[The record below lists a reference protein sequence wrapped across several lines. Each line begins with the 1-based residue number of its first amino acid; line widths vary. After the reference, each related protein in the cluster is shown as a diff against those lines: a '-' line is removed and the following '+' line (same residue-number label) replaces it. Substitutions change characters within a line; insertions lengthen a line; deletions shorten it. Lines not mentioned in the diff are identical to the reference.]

1 LNCLG
6 RPCNE
11 QSLRAYIMKAVKD
24 ARKSKVV
31 EVSDDDDDDDD
42 DDGDND
48 DIDDDNNDD
57 DNDDAANAINSDGVK
72 SGTEPETP
80 AIVRAPVFVDLTG
93 DDDNG
98 QNVGVAGVATIANRS
113 YIVISDDEDDGAD
126 SIGETPDAA
135 RQNATVNVVD
145 DDQDDGAVYAGEKRK
160 VADIVEPASKT
171 RKLDLVKQYALR
183 RNKEAHI
190 NRMESPDTRAG
201 LINSVNVRESRPFI
215 GRPALLLGPD
225 HGQEL
230 VVRARRQPRA
240 WLGSAHA

>member
-1 LNCLG
+1 
-6 RPCNE
+6 
-11 QSLRAYIMKAVKD
+11 MKAVKD

-42 DDGDND
+42 DND

-57 DNDDAANAINSDGVK
+57 NNDDDNN
-72 SGTEPETP
+72 
-80 AIVRAPVFVDLTG
+80 

>member
-1 LNCLG
+1 
-6 RPCNE
+6 
-11 QSLRAYIMKAVKD
+11 
-24 ARKSKVV
+24 
-31 EVSDDDDDDDD
+31 
-42 DDGDND
+42 
-48 DIDDDNNDD
+48 
-57 DNDDAANAINSDGVK
+57 
-72 SGTEPETP
+72 
-80 AIVRAPVFVDLTG
+80 
-93 DDDNG
+93 
-98 QNVGVAGVATIANRS
+98 
-113 YIVISDDEDDGAD
+113 VISDDEDDGAD

-190 NRMESPDTRAG
+190 NRMESPDTRTG
-201 LINSVNVRESRPFI
+201 LINSVNVREYPPFI